1 MTDTLDFLHTT
12 RASYDAIADDY
23 ASLFR
28 DELGTKPLDRALVTA
43 FAELVLADG
52 GGPVAD
58 VGCGT
63 GRVTGFLHGIG
74 VDAFGIDLS
83 PQMLAAARRDHPDLR
98 FEEGSML
105 ALDLADGYLGGLL
118 AWYSTIHVP
127 DEQLPDVFAGFFRVL
142 RPGGHILL
150 GFQVG
155 DGVLRREEAF
165 GKDIALDF
173 RRRRPDRVAELLEA
187 AGLTVLAR
195 TVRETDTEGP
205 FPEKTPQAFLIARK
219 PTVSGGRE
227 DGGTG

>member
-23 ASLFR
+23 SSLFR

-63 GRVTGFLHGIG
+63 GRVTGYLHGLG
-74 VDAFGIDLS
+74 VDVFGIDLS

-98 FEEGSML
+98 FDEGSML
-105 ALDLADGYLGGLL
+105 GLDLADGDLGGLL

-127 DEQLPDVFAGFFRVL
+127 DEQLPLVFAEFFRVL

-155 DGVLRREEAF
+155 DDVLRRDEAF

-173 RRRRPDRVAELLEA
+173 RRRRPERVAELLKA
-187 AGLTVLAR
+187 AGLAMLAR

-205 FPEKTPQAFLIARK
+205 FPEKTPQAFLLARK
-219 PTVSGGRE
+219 PTVSGGRQ
-227 DGGTG
+227 DGDTG